1 MWLWLWLTWAVVV
14 DVGGCGGRGRWTWV
28 AGMYGRCGRG
38 QCVVVVDV
46 GGCGGR
52 GRCVVVV
59 VVDVG
64 DAWLWLTWAVA
75 MDVGGC
81 GRRLAQHSY
90 FLYSQWKKNSISGR
104 EKINKTALKRNTTG
118 PKPHMCIRIQVK
130 ETKIN
135 TKKWQ
140 QGGQLVS

>member
-1 MWLWLWLTWAVVV
+1 M
-14 DVGGCGGRGRWTWV
+14 D
-28 AGMYGRCGRG
+28 GRCGRG

-52 GRCVVVV
+52 GRRVVVV

-64 DAWLWLTWAVA
+64 DAWLWLMWAVA

-90 FLYSQWKKNSISGR
+90 FLYSQ
-104 EKINKTALKRNTTG
+104 
-118 PKPHMCIRIQVK
+118 
-130 ETKIN
+130 
-135 TKKWQ
+135 
-140 QGGQLVS
+140 